1 MNMEWLRTLA
11 DPWRQ
16 LTPDQQIHRLLLI
29 IAVLAVIV
37 IILAIVAGDRRATIV
52 GYHERVNALEARIA
66 VLDQKVLAQQQR
78 TDRLV
83 ESVGDARHL
92 LESEVLRNNEQDR
105 VLESGRMLPRTKRPA
120 PLERPPAARPQ

>member
-1 MNMEWLRTLA
+1 MEWLRTLA
-11 DPWRQ
+11 DPWRL
-16 LTPDQQIHRLLLI
+16 LTPDQRIHRLLLI

-37 IILAIVAGDRRATIV
+37 IILAIVATDRRATIV

-66 VLDQKVLAQQQR
+66 VIDQKVLAQQQR
-78 TDRLV
+78 TDRVV
-83 ESVGDARHL
+83 ESLGDTRHL

-120 PLERPPAARPQ
+120 PLERPPAPRPQ